1 MYSKHLPK
9 RFINEIRAYIHTHK
23 YDYDHD
29 QLREDYG
36 CIFTGLH
43 QELFNKDY
51 YIIGCFNA
59 KEWLGRCSWDAVR
72 MIQQYERDQFGETY
86 TTEEF
91 AEEIQNNPAFL
102 LERAERIV
110 NKVAYILGEE
120 AIWREFRTLYSRGN
134 RHWSQPTSLGEE
146 EVAPCV

>member
-51 YIIGCFNA
+51 YSNPLCFPSNHFQCLCIFNGLLA
-59 KEWLGRCSWDAVR
+59 L
-72 MIQQYERDQFGETY
+72 I
-86 TTEEF
+86 
-91 AEEIQNNPAFL
+91 FL
-102 LERAERIV
+102 SPKFTFLMFPV
-110 NKVAYILGEE
+110 
-120 AIWREFRTLYSRGN
+120 
-134 RHWSQPTSLGEE
+134 
-146 EVAPCV
+146 